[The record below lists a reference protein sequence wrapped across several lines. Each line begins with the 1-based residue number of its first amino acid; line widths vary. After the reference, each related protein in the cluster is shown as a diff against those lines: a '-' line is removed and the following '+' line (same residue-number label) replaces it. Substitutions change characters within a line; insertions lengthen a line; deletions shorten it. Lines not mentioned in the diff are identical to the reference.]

1 MLYAFTLGRKLR
13 GEEPLYPE
21 KGGKGGSSSSGA
33 KEAAKAT
40 QYAADLQNQQF
51 NRVMEQLAPY
61 AAAGLPA
68 LQQIQ
73 QLSTLEG
80 QNSALNQYYN
90 SDQYKQLADQARY
103 QSLNAAE
110 ATGGLGSTATS
121 NQIASI
127 APTLGQNWLS
137 GQMQNYGN
145 LLNVGQSA
153 AAGQASA
160 GQTMQITQVILRNRW
175 RLSALRVLVNPRLEV
190 PSPVVQ
196 VVLLQEL
203 VLPGCLVHRRRGGP
217 ELVQVSDCLAHS
229 SKELSW
235 LHFNLLVCRQ
245 CR

>member
-1 MLYAFTLGRKLR
+1 MLIFQIASKHLENR
-13 GEEPLYPE
+13 LYL
-21 KGGKGGSSSSGA
+21 KGGKGGSSSSGQKA
-33 KEAAKAT
+33 AAEATKYGIDK
-40 QYAADLQNQQF
+40 QDEQF

-80 QNSALNQYYN
+80 QGNALNQYYN
-90 SDQYKQLADQARY
+90 SDQYKQLANQARY

-121 NQIASI
+121 NQLAAI

-160 GQTMQITQVILRNRW
+160 GQNYANNVGNLQQQLAAIRSQGSGQSMLG
-175 RLSALRVLVNPRLEV
+175 SAISGGTSGALAGAALGSVVPVLGTGVGAAIGGGLG
-190 PSPVVQ
+190 
-196 VVLLQEL
+196 LLGSL
-203 VLPGCLVHRRRGGP
+203 
-217 ELVQVSDCLAHS
+217 
-229 SKELSW
+229 
-235 LHFNLLVCRQ
+235 F
-245 CR
+245 

>member
-1 MLYAFTLGRKLR
+1 MLYAFKLGRKLR
-13 GEEPLYPE
+13 GEEPYCAE

-33 KEAAKAT
+33 KEAARAT

-51 NRVMEQLAPY
+51 NRVMEQLEPY

-90 SDQYKQLADQARY
+90 SDQYKQLANQARY

-121 NQIASI
+121 NQLAAI

-160 GQTMQITQVILRNRW
+160 GQNYANNAGNLAQQMAAIRSQGSGTSSLSNAISGGTSGAMAGAGLAGLIGTSTGWGAGIGAGLGILGS
-175 RLSALRVLVNPRLEV
+175 L
-190 PSPVVQ
+190 
-196 VVLLQEL
+196 
-203 VLPGCLVHRRRGGP
+203 
-217 ELVQVSDCLAHS
+217 
-229 SKELSW
+229 
-235 LHFNLLVCRQ
+235 F
-245 CR
+245 